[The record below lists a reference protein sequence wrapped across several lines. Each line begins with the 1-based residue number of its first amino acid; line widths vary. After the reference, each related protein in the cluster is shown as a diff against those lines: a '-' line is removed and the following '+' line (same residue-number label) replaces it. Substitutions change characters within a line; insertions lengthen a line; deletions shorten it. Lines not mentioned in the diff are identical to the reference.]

1 MSDAPTT
8 TEATTELAEGRNSVA
23 ENPPLRSRANA
34 LRQIGSMERA
44 RSLTLLGILIAV
56 ALLFQILTDGLFL
69 TSRNLTVLSVQ
80 VAITAILAAGIVMI
94 MVPAHIDLSIGA
106 AVSVTAIVTALTMK
120 DLGVSAP
127 VAIVLTLLAGLAI
140 GIWHGFWVAVMGVPA
155 FIVTLASLL
164 ALRGLALLLTK
175 GETVAPDVEITK
187 IAATFI
193 DRGVTVVIFALL
205 LAGFTGLLLR
215 ERKARL
221 AAGMAAPM
229 GPTVLLPSVL
239 FGLMCLGAALVAVSY
254 QGLPLPVLFLLVV
267 VVAISLLL
275 RQTRFGR
282 HLYAMGGNPVAA
294 RYAGIR
300 TRRHTFTIFAIMGVL
315 YGIAGLILVAR
326 LGSAPPNAATGLEL
340 NVIAAAV
347 IGGTSLLGGVGT
359 VAGAIMGALL
369 MESLNNGMSLMNLP
383 SYWQQIAV
391 GFVLLIAVY
400 LDVRSRREKT

>member
-1 MSDAPTT
+1 M
-8 TEATTELAEGRNSVA
+8 
-23 ENPPLRSRANA
+23 
-34 LRQIGSMERA
+34 
-44 RSLTLLGILIAV
+44 
-56 ALLFQILTDGLFL
+56 
-69 TSRNLTVLSVQ
+69 
-80 VAITAILAAGIVMI
+80 
-94 MVPAHIDLSIGA
+94 
-106 AVSVTAIVTALTMK
+106 
-120 DLGVSAP
+120 
-127 VAIVLTLLAGLAI
+127 
-140 GIWHGFWVAVMGVPA
+140 
-155 FIVTLASLL
+155 
-164 ALRGLALLLTK
+164 RGLALLLTK
-175 GETVAPDVEITK
+175 GETVAPGTEITS

-193 DRGVTVVIFALL
+193 SPAFTVLIFAAL
-205 LAGFTGLLLR
+205 LAGFTGLLA
-215 ERKARL
+215 ARAQG
-221 AAGMAAPM
+221 AAGGGDAGAD
-229 GPTVLLPSVL
+229 GPD
-239 FGLMCLGAALVAVSY
+239 GAAAERPVRRSSASA
-254 QGLPLPVLFLLVV
+254 PCSSPCRTRACRCPVLFLLVV

-315 YGIAGLILVAR
+315 YGVAGLILVAR

-391 GFVLLIAVY
+391 GFVLLVAVY